1 MSVKDK
7 MSYWKLPIR
16 IEGKFTIGRFIV
28 PFRVFGDKPI
38 TIIFVNGAQQTMGIW
53 RDFIKRFK
61 EDYRIIVFDFPGQG
75 RAEILYGDYIVSFEE
90 QMEVLHNVVLAL
102 SSLGDNYFV
111 GASWGSIVAAGYA
124 SRHPERVKKLLLG
137 SFGSKLNEF
146 IIELMKKGR
155 KLAEEGEIAK
165 IGPLLIDG
173 FGKNIPEA
181 LKGAIRKQFQNISID
196 QVKSFVAHS
205 EFVENTANVMK
216 IVDPKKI
223 TARTLMING
232 EKDTIVDAKENESF
246 ASLMQDCEFVIVKGT
261 GHFLHFENP
270 SCYDIYKDFF
280 AK

>member
-1 MSVKDK
+1 
-7 MSYWKLPIR
+7 MSYSKLPIR

-28 PFRVFGDKPI
+28 PFRLFGDKPI

-75 RAEILYGDYIVSFEE
+75 RAEILYGDYIISFEE
-90 QMEVLHNVVLAL
+90 QMEVLHNIVLAL
-102 SSLGDNYFV
+102 STLGDNYLV

-137 SFGSKLNEF
+137 SFGSKLNEY
-146 IIELMKKGR
+146 IIDLMKEGR
-155 KLAEEGEIAK
+155 ELAEKGEIAK

-173 FGKNIPEA
+173 FGGNIPEA

-205 EFVENTANVMK
+205 QFVENTANVMK

-223 TARTLMING
+223 KAKTLMING